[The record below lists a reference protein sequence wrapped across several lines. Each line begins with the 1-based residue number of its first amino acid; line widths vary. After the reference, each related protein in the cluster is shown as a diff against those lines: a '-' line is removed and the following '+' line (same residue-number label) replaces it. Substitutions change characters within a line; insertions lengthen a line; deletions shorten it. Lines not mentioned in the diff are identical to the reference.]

1 MAINVACPPPIM
13 SRPLILIGC
22 AAVALGGAAAIF
34 YIFISGGE
42 DKKVKGEL
50 YHLIVNI

>member
-1 MAINVACPPPIM
+1 MEINAASLAPKM

-34 YIFISGGE
+34 YIFISSGE
-42 DKKVKGEL
+42 DKKV
-50 YHLIVNI
+50 